1 MTAVALPLRFCRKQA
16 AEYLGISLATLARL
30 MKAKLI
36 EFVRPSPKKVYFLE
50 RHLLAYQERNTQPC
64 VESKR
69 GGSGNLDAKDK
80 WIFCL
85 KAA

>member
-1 MTAVALPLRFCRKQA
+1 MSYAERYCKALEAFADPLTPADRTP
-16 AEYLGISLATLARL
+16 AEEISKAESWLGISLPEAL
-30 MKAKLI
+30 
-36 EFVRPSPKKVYFLE
+36 
-50 RHLLAYQERNTQPC
+50 
-64 VESKR
+64 R

>member
-1 MTAVALPLRFCRKQA
+1 MRNSPNAQIAV
-16 AEYLGISLATLARL
+16 LGIDIG
-30 MKAKLI
+30 K
-36 EFVRPSPKKVYFLE
+36 
-50 RHLLAYQERNTQPC
+50 N
-64 VESKR
+64 R